1 MSSGEISAMLLT
13 GLVMIALAFAS
24 FKIGQKIADKKK

>member
-1 MSSGEISAMLLT
+1 MESGEISAMILT
-13 GLVMIALAFAS
+13 ALVMAGLAFGS